1 METTIENRIAELQ
14 QMVAALSVK
23 DPTQKELNKYSKAF
37 TNARRALDQLD
48 TMLKKNYDEYC
59 LIYWDW
65 AERHE
70 QSLYADCVK
79 RSKQLDLFSDYK

>member
-1 METTIENRIAELQ
+1 METTIEDRIAELQ
-14 QMVAALSVK
+14 QMVAALSEK
-23 DPTQKELNKYSKAF
+23 DPTQKDLNKYSTAL
-37 TNARRALDQLD
+37 TTARRALDQLD

-70 QSLYADCVK
+70 QILYANCVK
-79 RSKQLDLFSDYK
+79 RSQQLEINF